1 MKDNDKKPR
10 RVILTVEELLAE
22 KEQMLAEALAHYH
35 AERARLGLP
44 EHIEEIEPQ
53 FYFPDEKEPV
63 E

>member
-1 MKDNDKKPR
+1 MTNKKPR
-10 RVILTVEELLAE
+10 RGILTVEELLAE
-22 KEQMLAEALAHYH
+22 KEAMLAEALAHYH

-44 EHIEEIEPQ
+44 ERIEEIEPQ